1 MIGKFKDENFKVV
14 IPGTKFTL
22 EANKTYRIIGNVDPS
37 SPVEFQ
43 ERGITK
49 LEHPLNGEN
58 GIMRFSRDRNLWDTG
73 LYLGSPRYSE
83 HDVKADDAT
92 KAVETLSEK
101 LVPYLE
107 EILPVGVLANNR
119 SDNNYWDSY
128 SFPLNQNFTISTST
142 PEKFFGL
149 WVSILHGAIAPDG
162 EQKKPRYRNLSTP
175 YVIVNTAEKTSN
187 KQKIAFSRSKAISNF
202 MLSLEDDKDFL
213 IEVLNYSGFRA
224 SAGTSDNILN
234 SMFSTWISSKKEG
247 SKNAKYFNNSFKR
260 LKTEEGK
267 EELEIFKILEKGVK
281 NNTITFTRSEYF
293 LGETSIGTNIKEAAK
308 KINTND
314 KLKGALL
321 DLTK

>member
-1 MIGKFKDENFKVV
+1 MTGKFKDENFKVV

-73 LYLGSPRYSE
+73 LYLGSPRYSD
-83 HDVKADDAT
+83 HDVKSEDANT
-92 KAVETLSEK
+92 AVEVLNK
-101 LVPYLE
+101 VLVPYLK
-107 EILPVGVLANNR
+107 EIFPEGVLENNR
-119 SDNNYWDSY
+119 ADNNYWDSY

-149 WVSILHGAIAPDG
+149 WISVLHGAIAPDG
-162 EQKKPRYRNLSTP
+162 EQKKPRYRQLSTP

-187 KQKIAFSRSKAISNF
+187 KQKIEFNRSKAISNF
-202 MLSLEDDKDFL
+202 ILALEEDKKFL

-224 SAGTSDNILN
+224 SSGTSDNILN
-234 SMFSTWISSKKEG
+234 SMFSTWVGKKEG
-247 SKNAKYFNNSFKR
+247 SKNAKYFNKNFKTF
-260 LKTEEGK
+260 KTEEGR
-267 EELEIFKILEKGVK
+267 EELEIYKILDKGVK
-281 NNTITFTRSEYF
+281 NNIITFSRSEYF
-293 LGETSIGTNIKEAAK
+293 LGETSIGNNIKEAAK

-314 KLKGALL
+314 ELKGTLL
-321 DLTK
+321 ELTK